1 MNSNIAQ
8 PIVFIDNKINALSAR
23 VDDKEISINF
33 DEDGYLTGASIFH
46 YRRAI
51 VPPCHDEYF
60 DEPNCPGNK
69 CLDDVEDF
77 DACTTTCPYLTEG
90 EQPAGFTAIMGNGE
104 SYSELASEIKRCLL
118 DHNFNNDPTSES
130 TIAFIS
136 RDWIVDDELIKGTP
150 LP

>member
-1 MNSNIAQ
+1 MNNEISQ
-8 PIVFIDNKINALSAR
+8 PIVFTEKEANILGAR
-23 VDDKEISINF
+23 VGDKEILIDYDANW
-33 DEDGYLTGASIFH
+33 YLTGASIIH
-46 YRRAI
+46 YQRAI

-60 DEPNCPGNK
+60 DEPTCPGNK

-90 EQPAGFTAIMGNGE
+90 EQPTSFTSIMGDGK

-130 TIAFIS
+130 TMAFIS
-136 RDWIVDDELIKGTP
+136 RDWVVDDELIKGAP